1 VVLIGEIKNKYLIS
15 LWQSSLNIDL
25 DIYPSDELPKIKLS
39 DQIFIQGEPAD
50 QSFQDSGYPSKS
62 FLPLFLA
69 KLLEMIQSLVLFIII
84 YAIIDIAYTFV
95 SNKTFQKYALKFKS
109 GLYEMIFLSFV
120 IRYALENFL
129 AITMT
134 ISLEI
139 SDLYFDR
146 HSRFR
151 NKRTDLLFS
160 LSILITIFIFVL
172 WTISLI
178 LLYIRLFK
186 ITNRSPMYG
195 LIVDLKLDK
204 TSLIMFYSCFFS
216 VRIIVTILVFVS

>member
-134 ISLEI
+134 ISLE
-139 SDLYFDR
+139 
-146 HSRFR
+146 
-151 NKRTDLLFS
+151 T

-172 WTISLI
+172 WTVSLI